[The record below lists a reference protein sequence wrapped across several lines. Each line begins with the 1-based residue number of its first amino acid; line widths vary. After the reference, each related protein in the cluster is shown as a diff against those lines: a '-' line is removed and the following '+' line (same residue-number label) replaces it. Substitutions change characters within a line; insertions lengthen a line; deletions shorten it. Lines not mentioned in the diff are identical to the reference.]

1 MNIGTA
7 QRKKDIRARQYFQR
21 WNRSCLLYT
30 SHPAKGHARG
40 CKLHDRVVHTTAAEG
55 YRPENAFGCLPVTRE
70 KVKRERLG
78 MLPDLRDRI
87 VKIAEF
93 EDGKQRP
100 KNFFLH
106 DRMVVCGVIDDRRFD
121 QQGLRIAPA
130 AEDDFLVCHQAVQ
143 TVVMLLIDNF
153 RQPAAGKGIL
163 RIKSVSY
170 THLTAGDNPDG

>member
-1 MNIGTA
+1 MRERIEA
-7 QRKKDIRARQYFQR
+7 
-21 WNRSCLLYT
+21 CLSVIAAHSGIT
-30 SHPAKGHARG
+30 HPAKGHARG

-55 YRPENAFGCLPVTRE
+55 YRPRMLLAVFRLPVKGKARAAWDA
-70 KVKRERLG
+70 
-78 MLPDLRDRI
+78 PDLRDRI

-143 TVVMLLIDNF
+143 TVVMLFD
-153 RQPAAGKGIL
+153 
-163 RIKSVSY
+163 
-170 THLTAGDNPDG
+170 